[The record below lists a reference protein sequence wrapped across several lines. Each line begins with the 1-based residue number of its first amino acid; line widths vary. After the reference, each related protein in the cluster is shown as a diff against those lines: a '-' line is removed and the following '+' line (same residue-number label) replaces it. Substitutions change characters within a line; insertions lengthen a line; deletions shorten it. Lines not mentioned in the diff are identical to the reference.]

1 MDFGIVKL
9 INPNRKTE
17 LIFHFVESFLVVVD
31 NNDFCRL
38 YFYSAEV
45 AIGYSVDI
53 EQCTSSVFG
62 SSFILFSQLIMDNI
76 Q

>member
-1 MDFGIVKL
+1 MKL
-9 INPNRKTE
+9 INPNGKTE

-53 EQCTSSVFG
+53 EQCTSSFLALH
-62 SSFILFSQLIMDNI
+62 LFYFHN
-76 Q
+76 